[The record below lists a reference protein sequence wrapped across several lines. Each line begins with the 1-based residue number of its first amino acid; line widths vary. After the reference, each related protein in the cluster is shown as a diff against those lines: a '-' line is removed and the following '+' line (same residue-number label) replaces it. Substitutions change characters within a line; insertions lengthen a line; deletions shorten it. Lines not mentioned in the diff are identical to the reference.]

1 MAEQPRVQEEYGD
14 VQGPAPW
21 SALFFLG
28 FASGLPLLLTST
40 TLQAWLTK
48 AGVDLGTVGFF
59 ALVGLPY
66 TLKFLWSPLLDRFAP
81 PLLPRRRGW
90 ILAAQVALVLLLV
103 VLAYADPRAGLPW
116 IAVLAFAV
124 AFASA
129 TQDIAIDAWRAE
141 ILPPRWQG
149 LGASLHVGAYRLA
162 MVLAGAFALILA
174 DRAGFRITYLA
185 MAALLL
191 PGLLA
196 NLRAPQPHLP
206 PAPRTLAAAV
216 VEPLRAL
223 LRRRGAAEALLFVV
237 LYKLGDSLG
246 LALVVPFLLKTG
258 FSMTEVGLATKGVGV
273 AAIILGGLL
282 GGLLMAWWPLRR
294 ALLVFGL
301 VQLSTSLVLLVLALK
316 GRSLTWMLAAITF
329 ENLGYGLGTA
339 AYTAFMM
346 RLCDK
351 GLAATQYALV
361 SSLMAL
367 ARVVFASP
375 AGVAAEALGWP
386 AFFGLCAGLAL
397 PGLLLL
403 LRFERWELPATVSP
417 GGG

>member
-1 MAEQPRVQEEYGD
+1 MPDRLESAA
-14 VQGPAPW
+14 PAR
-21 SALFFLG
+21 ALAATAVLG
-28 FASGLPLLLTST
+28 FASGLPLLLTTT
-40 TLQAWLTK
+40 TLQAWLTT
-48 AGVDLGTVGFF
+48 AGVDLGTVGLF

-66 TLKFLWSPLLDRFAP
+66 TLKFLWSPLLDRFAL

-90 ILAAQVALVLLLV
+90 ILAAQGLLVALILALALV
-103 VLAYADPRAGLPW
+103 QPREGLALVAGLVLAL
-116 IAVLAFAV
+116 

-149 LGASLHVGAYRLA
+149 LGASLTVGFYRLG
-162 MVLAGAFALILA
+162 MVAAGAGALVAA
-174 DRAGFRITYLA
+174 DRFGWRWTFLA
-185 MAALLL
+185 LAALML
-191 PGLLA
+191 PCLLA
-196 NLRAPQPHLP
+196 NLAAPQPELP
-206 PAPRTLAAAV
+206 PAPATLADAV
-216 VEPLRAL
+216 VRPLKAL
-223 LRRRGAAEALLFVV
+223 LARRGAGEALLFVV

-258 FSMTEVGLATKGVGV
+258 FSMTEVGLATKGIGV
-273 AAIILGGLL
+273 AALVAGGLL

-301 VQLSTSLVLLVLALK
+301 VQLSTCLVLMVLALS
-316 GRSLTWMLAAITF
+316 GRSLPWMLTAITF

-346 RLCDK
+346 RLCDR

-367 ARVVFASP
+367 TRVVFASP
-375 AGVAAEALGWP
+375 AGKAAEHLGWP
-386 AFFGLCAGLAL
+386 AFFGMCALLAV
-397 PGLLLL
+397 PGLLML
-403 LRFERWELPATVSP
+403 LRYGRWELPDGSS
-417 GGG
+417 GG